1 MRAPLAEI
9 CDPRRQPARMQ
20 REAHGIDRRL
30 HQLGSDAVIELGQRR
45 VGRDDVP
52 VPVERKGGIG
62 FLPLQHQIDGGA
74 CRGERRMLERTLGK
88 DRGVARRH
96 QQHVAFAHRDIEL
109 LREVQQHV
117 AARLRA
123 ASFDKAQMPGGNAGV
138 AGEVELAEAAAL
150 PPLSYEPADRGARG
164 AIEHAASLA
173 RPLQCSNYP
182 AGNGPCDAPPR
193 SAVMVRARRWG

>member
-1 MRAPLAEI
+1 M
-9 CDPRRQPARMQ
+9 
-20 REAHGIDRRL
+20 
-30 HQLGSDAVIELGQRR
+30 
-45 VGRDDVP
+45 
-52 VPVERKGGIG
+52 PVERESGIR

-74 CRGERRMLERTLGK
+74 RRGQRRMLERTLGK
-88 DRGVARRH
+88 DRSIARRH
-96 QQHVAFAHRDIEL
+96 QQQVAFAHRDIEL
-109 LREVQQHV
+109 LGEVQQHV

-123 ASFDKAQMPGGNAGV
+123 ASFDKAQVPGGNAGV

-182 AGNGPCDAPPR
+182 AGNGRETRPPPG
-193 SAVMVRARRWG
+193 AVMVRARRWG